1 MVRVTFCDII
11 IINKVEIS
19 LRAYL
24 PIPLKWLRFCHLCQ
38 EAGPLREM
46 LAELA
51 PEMILIV
58 AADLLLEP
66 SPVHAHSSSEISP
79 ASVGSGDLCHII
91 YTSGSSGVDM
101 VQG

>member
-1 MVRVTFCDII
+1 MVIRYFDII

-24 PIPLKWLRFCHLCQ
+24 PIPQWLRFCHLCQ